1 MNENLVERFRAQG
14 CNSNVGRQV
23 VQFFAM
29 PQQLD
34 TGIRE
39 YFADAAKTVSK
50 SAWTSRPEVPTS
62 AEVLDEEG
70 GNSSSTSDIIEIV
83 PNKRC
88 GAWESKEAYLGA
100 HYELLREDAVKPLRD
115 AVGVVR
121 AMPFAD
127 ENALNGAVG
136 IYDKAHV
143 CAFTAS
149 TRGLAIR
156 IAFSLQRTGKKILW
170 EQSKRLISGSLVV
183 LTPAQDMFKSKAIV
197 ATVAARPLDGLN
209 MNPPE
214 IDLFVARAE
223 EMELDPAMEFVM
235 VEERTDFYG
244 ADRHTLLALQKM
256 TGESFPLSDHLVQA
270 ESHIPPPGYTQK
282 APKLDITSVLRNN
295 KHEIYEAVD
304 VINAWPAQPP
314 SDLDASQLAALQ
326 RILAKRLAIVQG
338 PPGTGKTHVSV
349 EAIKVMLANRKADD
363 PPIIIACQTNH
374 AVDQIL
380 RHIAQFEPEFIRLG
394 GRSKDRDVIKKRTLH
409 AVKQEMEATPPAG
422 CLKPNARKKMRDL
435 EKDMALIMT
444 PLKPAKA
451 PLDFRMLES
460 FGLLTKGQADSLEKG
475 ASKWVQA
482 ELSNP
487 NSALLSPFIVWMGKN
502 LSSVPVKQQP
512 EEFGFEY
519 EEADLAFE
527 QLKEIEAENQA
538 KDDEDFETL
547 RGETYPL
554 ADNFTY
560 KKPPGMTEAKV
571 HEIAVVALKQ
581 QDMWKI
587 AEPHRGVVSRYLQSE
602 MKRKVL
608 ASFRE
613 KAQEY
618 NKQATNRRI
627 GLWEEYE
634 VILKKQK
641 IIGMTTTGAS
651 KYRGLLSALQPKIVL
666 IEEAAETL
674 EAPVTVACLPSL
686 QHLILVGDHKQLRPH
701 CHVKTHEDKP
711 YYLNVSLFERLV
723 NNRLEYDTLSKQR
736 RMIPEIRRILHPI
749 YGKLIT
755 DHDSVRDPAKRPN
768 VPGVGGLNSFFFSHQ
783 WLEQRDDN
791 MSAYN
796 QQEAEMIVGF
806 VEYLHYNGVP
816 TEDIT
821 VLTFYNGQR
830 KRILSMLRQSTTLQ
844 NAGRFNV
851 VTVDSYQGEENRIVI
866 LSLVRSNEKH
876 QIGFLDVSNR
886 VCVALSRAQ
895 CGFYMFG
902 NGELLYN
909 QNKIWTKVIEIM
921 AGMHLKKEK
930 PDFEPSR
937 LDEELRVRCSN
948 HNETTRIRNPDDWQ
962 KIVGGCHLK
971 CKAELPCGYPCQ
983 LTCHPFEHGAIRC
996 QQPCP
1001 KVLPC
1006 GHGQCGN
1013 KCGEMCECKQ
1023 CKDLTEQASKKRPR
1037 SSPACGSENSAGFAG
1052 GRGNTKSWQDFSNE
1066 EPVKYNKAAALS
1078 NDVREAPQTGKQ
1090 TENENVMNGL
1100 LLDLEDDTSEDV
1112 ADKLADM
1119 NMGSG
1124 ADDKAWSE
1132 ASESLLD

>member
-1 MNENLVERFRAQG
+1 MMNEVLVERFRAG
-14 CNSNVGRQV
+14 YRNSHVGGQEV
-23 VQFFAM
+23 LFSAL
-29 PQQLD
+29 PQQLNLR
-34 TGIRE
+34 IRE
-39 YFADAAKTVSK
+39 YFMDAAKTKSD
-50 SAWTSRPEVPTS
+50 SAWTTRPEIPTS
-62 AEVLDEEG
+62 AEVLDEES
-70 GNSSSTSDIIEIV
+70 GNSPSNSDIIEIV
-83 PNKRC
+83 PNKC
-88 GAWESKEAYLGA
+88 HGAWESKEAYLSA

-121 AMPFAD
+121 GMPLAD
-127 ENALNGAVG
+127 ENALPGAIG
-136 IYDKAHV
+136 IYEKVHV

-149 TRGLAIR
+149 SRGLAIR
-156 IAFSLQRTGKKILW
+156 ITFSLKRTGKKILW

-209 MNPPE
+209 LNPSE
-214 IDLFVARAE
+214 IDLFIPRAE

-235 VEERTDFYG
+235 VEERTGFYE

-256 TGESFPLSDHLVQA
+256 TGEPFPLSEHLVHAQT
-270 ESHIPPPGYTQK
+270 HIPPPGYILK
-282 APKLDITSVLRNN
+282 APKLDMTSVLRNN
-295 KHEIYEAVD
+295 KHETYESVD
-304 VINAWPAQPP
+304 INAWPTQAS

-349 EAIKVMLANRKADD
+349 EAIKIMLANRKADD

-380 RHIAQFEPEFIRLG
+380 RHIAPFEPDFIRLG
-394 GRSKDRDVIKKRTLH
+394 GRSKDQDVIKKRTLH
-409 AVKQEMEATPPAG
+409 AVKQEMGNSPLAG
-422 CLKPNARKKMRDL
+422 CLKANARKKMKAL

-444 PLKPAKA
+444 PLKPSGA
-451 PLDFRMLES
+451 PLDFRMLKS
-460 FGLLTKGQADSLEKG
+460 FGLLTENQAESLEKG

-482 ELSNP
+482 ERSDP
-487 NSALLSPFIVWMGKN
+487 NIALKSPFNVWMGKA
-502 LSSVPVKQQP
+502 LSPVPVKQQP
-512 EEFGFEY
+512 EEFGFDY

-547 RGETYPL
+547 HGETYPL
-554 ADNFTY
+554 ADNFTH
-560 KKPPGMTEAKV
+560 KKPPGITEAKI
-571 HEIAVVALKQ
+571 HETAVAALKQ
-581 QDMWKI
+581 QDMWNI
-587 AEPHRGVVSRYLQSE
+587 SETHRGAVYRYLQSE
-602 MKRKVL
+602 MKRKVV

-618 NKQATNRRI
+618 NKQAADRRI

-674 EAPVTVACLPSL
+674 EAPVTVACIPSL

-701 CHVKTHEDKP
+701 CHVKAHEDKP

-768 VPGVGGLNSFFFSHQ
+768 VPGMGGLNSFFFTHQ

-806 VEYLHYNGVP
+806 VEYLHYNEVRS
-816 TEDIT
+816 EDIT

-830 KRILSMLRQSTTLQ
+830 KRILSMLRQSTTLR

-866 LSLVRSNEKH
+866 LSLVRSNEKR
-876 QIGFLDVSNR
+876 QIGFLDVANR

-895 CGFYMFG
+895 CGFYLFG
-902 NGELLYN
+902 NGELLHN
-909 QNKIWTKVIEIM
+909 RNKIWMKVIEIM
-921 AGMHLKKEK
+921 AGVKLKKEM
-930 PDFEPSR
+930 PDFEPLR
-937 LDEELRVRCSN
+937 LGEELRVRCNN
-948 HNETTRIRNPDDWQ
+948 HNEITRIRTSDDWQ
-962 KIVGGCHLK
+962 KIVGGCHIK
-971 CKAELPCGYPCQ
+971 CKGKLPCGHLCD
-983 LTCHPFEHGAIRC
+983 LTCHPFAHDAISC
-996 QQPCP
+996 PQPCL
-1001 KVLPC
+1001 KALPC

-1013 KCGEMCECKQ
+1013 KCGELCECK
-1023 CKDLTEQASKKRPR
+1023 KSYESGN
-1037 SSPACGSENSAGFAG
+1037 PAGINRGS
-1052 GRGNTKSWQDFSNE
+1052 TKSWQNFSKE
-1066 EPVKYNKAAALS
+1066 EPVKYNKAAGLS
-1078 NDVREAPQTGKQ
+1078 NDVREAPQSGIQVESKKVK
-1090 TENENVMNGL
+1090 NEL
-1100 LLDLEDDTSEDV
+1100 LLDFGDDIESEGV
-1112 ADKLADM
+1112 AGKLADM
-1119 NMGSG
+1119 KMQDGS
-1124 ADDKAWSE
+1124 DDE
-1132 ASESLLD
+1132 ALLQPKIAQSFSKNESLLD